1 MRLFAEEMEG
11 GKILICTEKNDNS
24 LECKLYSLESKITI
38 PNISSTWQDPTTSRA
53 DDIEDT
59 MKNLINNELVPSG
72 QMKDVCKY
80 IQELEEWR

>member
-53 DDIEDT
+53 DDIEYT
-59 MKNLINNELVPSG
+59 MRNFINNELVPSG
-72 QMKDVCKY
+72 QMKNVCTY
-80 IQELEEWR
+80 IQELEE

>member
-1 MRLFAEEMEG
+1 MRLFAEEIAG

-38 PNISSTWQDPTTSRA
+38 PNISSSTWQDPTTSRA

-59 MKNLINNELVPSG
+59 IKNLINNELVPSG
-72 QMKDVCKY
+72 QMKDVCTY
-80 IQELEEWR
+80 IQELEE

>member
-1 MRLFAEEMEG
+1 MRLFAEEIAG

-38 PNISSTWQDPTTSRA
+38 PNISTSTWQDPTTSRA

-72 QMKDVCKY
+72 QMKDVCTY
-80 IQELEEWR
+80 IQELEE

>member
-1 MRLFAEEMEG
+1 MRLFAEEIAG

-72 QMKDVCKY
+72 QMKDVCTY
-80 IQELEEWR
+80 IQELEE

>member
-1 MRLFAEEMEG
+1 MRLFAEEIEG

-24 LECKLYSLESKITI
+24 LECKLYSLESEITI
-38 PNISSTWQDPTTSRA
+38 PNISSTWQDPRTSRA

-72 QMKDVCKY
+72 QMKDVCTY
-80 IQELEEWR
+80 IQELEE

>member
-1 MRLFAEEMEG
+1 MRLFAEEIAG

-38 PNISSTWQDPTTSRA
+38 PNIS
-53 DDIEDT
+53 DIEDT

-72 QMKDVCKY
+72 QMKDVCTY
-80 IQELEEWR
+80 IQELEE

>member
-1 MRLFAEEMEG
+1 MRLFAEEIAG

-38 PNISSTWQDPTTSRA
+38 PNISSSTWQDPTTSRA

-72 QMKDVCKY
+72 QMKDVCTY
-80 IQELEEWR
+80 IQELEE